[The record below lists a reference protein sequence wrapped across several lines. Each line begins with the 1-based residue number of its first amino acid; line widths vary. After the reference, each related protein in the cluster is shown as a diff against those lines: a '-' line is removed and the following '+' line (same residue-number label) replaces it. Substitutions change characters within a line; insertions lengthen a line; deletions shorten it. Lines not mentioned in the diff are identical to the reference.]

1 MHQLSFVN
9 SRLSNAQHSFEV
21 YPTIHDHMVR
31 LDEVSEMGTL
41 VFNGVVVFSN
51 HEGSNVQLLVEVDV
65 INGGVLSS

>member
-1 MHQLSFVN
+1 
-9 SRLSNAQHSFEV
+9 
-21 YPTIHDHMVR
+21 MVR

-41 VFNGVVVFSN
+41 VFNGVVVLSN